1 VWQLFTNREGCLI
14 FSSRAEE
21 DTQKGADMRKA
32 MFVLLIFA
40 AAVSCATMGCTR
52 KAASS
57 AEAIRQS
64 ETMQTAGQKA
74 DYLIGQANAFLSSRD
89 YSEAIKTAQYVL
101 SNLDQN
107 SKEAKAILDKARNKL
122 SEQVNSMMEDVK
134 KSMNNAVK

>member
-1 VWQLFTNREGCLI
+1 
-14 FSSRAEE
+14 
-21 DTQKGADMRKA
+21 MRKA